1 MGRGGRGRLG
11 GGQGEGGLARA
22 GGADVAPRACLG
34 SGSRG
39 RQMLVSSSLT
49 WQTKAWAGQA
59 GHGTGLASEIL
70 FLSKGRK
77 VRGGWHDQ
85 NQGVSGLTEELR
97 QRGTGRSRSPVCTDM
112 QT

>member
-70 FLSKGRK
+70 FLSKGRDLQIT
-77 VRGGWHDQ
+77 WP
-85 NQGVSGLTEELR
+85 
-97 QRGTGRSRSPVCTDM
+97 GRPQESWRL
-112 QT
+112 